1 MLRKYRNALFE
12 MIRAVN
18 MNPRD
23 FKSKEEVLQNFQ
35 AFRLQVGDSSLNFVV
50 RTAFSGDERVFDCK
64 YSKYERA
71 HPEPKF
77 PETDYPS
84 VWYKFSYVEKQFQ
97 QWLDSWVRKYL
108 SDREEETEDLVLP
121 DLWTELDL
129 SESSFVDSQVI
140 QNTLFSLEEQKRIAE
155 TVNEFEQEVQ
165 RREILSQEQADILH
179 ERIEY
184 LVESSK
190 RLGRKD
196 WLAAAAGS
204 LIGFTFQ
211 SGLTSENA
219 MQIIHLAGEAIRW
232 IAHTPLLLP

>member
-97 QWLDSWVRKYL
+97 Q
-108 SDREEETEDLVLP
+108 
-121 DLWTELDL
+121 
-129 SESSFVDSQVI
+129 
-140 QNTLFSLEEQKRIAE
+140 
-155 TVNEFEQEVQ
+155 
-165 RREILSQEQADILH
+165 
-179 ERIEY
+179 
-184 LVESSK
+184 
-190 RLGRKD
+190 
-196 WLAAAAGS
+196 
-204 LIGFTFQ
+204 
-211 SGLTSENA
+211 LTSNEKTKVKPGKNKVNRPNKA
-219 MQIIHLAGEAIRW
+219 NVK
-232 IAHTPLLLP
+232 P